1 MNEDIREGKVYIAG
15 AGPGDP
21 GLLTLKVKRIL
32 GKADVI
38 VYDSLI
44 SEDILSYAKDG
55 CEIIYAG
62 KRSSNHTL
70 PQHSINEL
78 LTEKAG
84 ENKVVLRLKGGD
96 PYLFGR
102 GGEEAEK
109 LFKDNIPFEVIP
121 GISSSFAVPAYAG
134 IPLTHRD
141 YASTVAIVTGH
152 EGEHKKKSTIDWN
165 GLSGAD
171 TIVVLMGYKNL
182 DSITGNI
189 INAGKDKNTPCA
201 VVQEGTTLNQKAAI
215 GTLNTITDEVKK
227 KDLKS
232 PLILIVGNVVKLRDT
247 LSWFENRPLSG
258 LKIIVTR
265 GEGRA
270 GTFSEKLNDL
280 GAFAVSLPLINIVK
294 DGENIDKAKIDA
306 VINDIKEYDYLI
318 FTSANAV
325 SAFFEH
331 FFSKG
336 LDARSLF
343 GKKIISVGKV
353 SSAELKKYGIVPD
366 ITPVEHSQTGIINAL
381 KNNELKRKKILFPQA
396 SKINGELPEFL
407 AHKGAIVENLL
418 VYETVLPEKSKERMH
433 EIFSPL
439 IKMDGDNNEHKRG
452 THRNIGLPD
461 DLDLN
466 SFIVS
471 FTSYSTVENF
481 VNSMED
487 IQKGLLKSV
496 IGSGIKFA
504 SIGEKTAKYAL
515 GFGIKSDIIAKEVD
529 INSLVDGIVS
539 FYKKTKIK
547 IEERIVN
554 DRNI

>member
-1 MNEDIREGKVYIAG
+1 MNEDIKEGKVYIAG

-21 GLLTLKVKRIL
+21 GLLTLRVKQIL

-152 EGEHKKKSTIDWN
+152 EGEHKKKSTINWK

-182 DSITGNI
+182 DSIVGNI

-201 VVQEGTTLNQKAAI
+201 VVQEGTTLNQRAAV

-227 KDLKS
+227 KGLKS

-265 GEGRA
+265 GEGQS

-294 DGENIDKAKIDA
+294 DGGNIDKAKIDTA
-306 VINDIKEYDYLI
+306 INDIKDYDYLI
-318 FTSANAV
+318 FTSTNAV

-343 GKKIISVGKV
+343 EKKIISVGKV
-353 SSAELKKYGIVPD
+353 SSMELKKYGIVPD
-366 ITPVEHSQTGIINAL
+366 IIPVEHSQIGIINAL
-381 KNNELKRKKILFPQA
+381 KDTELKRKKILFPQA
-396 SKINGELPEFL
+396 SKINNELSEFL
-407 AHKGAIVENLL
+407 VHKGAIVENLL
-418 VYETVLPEKSKERMH
+418 VYETVLPEKSKERIY

-439 IKMDGDNNEHKRG
+439 IKIDGDNNGHKRG
-452 THRNIGLPD
+452 THKNIGLPD

-466 SFIVS
+466 SFVVS

-481 VNSMED
+481 VNSIED
-487 IQKGLLKSV
+487 IRKGLLKSV

-515 GFGIKSDIIAKEVD
+515 GFGIKSDIIAKEVN

-547 IEERIVN
+547 IEERL
-554 DRNI
+554 